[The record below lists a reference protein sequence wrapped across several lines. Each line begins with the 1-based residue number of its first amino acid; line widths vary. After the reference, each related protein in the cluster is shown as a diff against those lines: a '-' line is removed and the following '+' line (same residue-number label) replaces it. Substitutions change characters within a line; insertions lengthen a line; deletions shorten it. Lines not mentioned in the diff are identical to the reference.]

1 MALAPGAHYTKS
13 VLARH
18 PIPFK
23 ALSSV
28 AINRRIRT
36 RVIERTQGDRNT
48 RADIRIATKIA
59 HQLIHPVLASGRT
72 AGEPGAISWL
82 ADPLERTWRVGGEV
96 EAVVGALEEDLVP
109 FAQVDKVDEDG
120 AGGGGVVVVGVG

>member
-1 MALAPGAHYTKS
+1 M
-13 VLARH
+13 
-18 PIPFK
+18 
-23 ALSSV
+23 SSV

-59 HQLIHPVLASGRT
+59 HQLIHPVLAPRRT
-72 AGEPGAISWL
+72 AGEPGAVSWL
-82 ADPLERTWRVGGEV
+82 ADPLERTRRIGGEV

-109 FAQVDKVDEDG
+109 FAKVDEVDEDG